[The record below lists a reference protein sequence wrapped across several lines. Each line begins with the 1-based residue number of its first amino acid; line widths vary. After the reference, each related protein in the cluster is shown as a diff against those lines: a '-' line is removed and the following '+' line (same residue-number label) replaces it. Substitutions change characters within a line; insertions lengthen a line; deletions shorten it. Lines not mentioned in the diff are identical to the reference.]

1 MPASP
6 CSICEQVAG
15 RVTAPGGPIHDDG
28 WWLVSHHTGP
38 HTDPG
43 ELIVQVRR
51 HCESLGELTAA
62 EAAALGPVLRAAVGA
77 IERVVRPERT
87 YVATYGERVR
97 HVHFF
102 LLPRTRALP
111 AGHVVSDLY
120 RKARMWL
127 RRTGLARN
135 PTAAE
140 RAQTA
145 ARIRE
150 DEAWR
155 RSST

>member
-1 MPASP
+1 
-6 CSICEQVAG
+6 VAG
-15 RVTAPGGPIHDDG
+15 RITAPGGSIHDDG
-28 WWLVSHHTGP
+28 LWLVSHHTGP

-43 ELIVQVRR
+43 ELIVQLRR
-51 HCESLGELTAA
+51 HCESLAELTGA
-62 EAAALGPVLRAAVGA
+62 EAAALGPLLRDAVAG

-87 YVATYGERVR
+87 YVASYGERVR

-111 AGHVVSDLY
+111 AGHVTSDLY
-120 RKARMWL
+120 RKLRMWL
-127 RRTGLARN
+127 RRARLARN

-140 RAQTA
+140 RADTA
-145 ARIRE
+145 GRIRE
-150 DEAWR
+150 DPAWR

>member
-1 MPASP
+1 MPDSP

-15 RVTAPGGPIHDDG
+15 RVTTPGGPIYDDG
-28 WWLVSHHTGP
+28 LWLVSHHAGP
-38 HTDPG
+38 QTDPG
-43 ELIVQVRR
+43 ELIVQARR
-51 HCESLGELTAA
+51 HCESLADLTGP
-62 EAAALGPVLRAAVGA
+62 ESAALGPVLQAAVGA

-87 YVATYGERVR
+87 YVASYGERVR

-102 LLPRTRALP
+102 VLPRTRSLP
-111 AGHVVSDLY
+111 PGHVVSDLY

-135 PTAAE
+135 PTTAD
-140 RAQTA
+140 RARTA

-150 DEAWR
+150 DAAWR